1 MPTAMMP
8 IFMAPPEI
16 KEIPVKMTQ
25 SVEIDWGFSKHRT
38 EEDFDPEL
46 DAILDRLCE
55 EYGIFELLKR
65 KSKTR
70 QRSI

>member
-1 MPTAMMP
+1 MPTSTMP
-8 IFMAPPEI
+8 LFMAPPEV

-25 SVEIDWGFSKHRT
+25 SVEIDWGFSKKQI

-55 EYGIFELLKR
+55 YYGVFDQINR
-65 KSKTR
+65 KSRHAKR
-70 QRSI
+70 V

>member
-1 MPTAMMP
+1 MPTSTMP
-8 IFMAPPEI
+8 IFMAPPEVT
-16 KEIPVKMTQ
+16 EIPVKITQ

-55 EYGIFELLKR
+55 E
-65 KSKTR
+65 
-70 QRSI
+70 